1 MDRFEQITA
10 RLDGLGTDP
19 QTGYTQ
25 KEIIENR
32 LCE

>member
-25 KEIIENR
+25 KEIMAR
-32 LCE
+32 L